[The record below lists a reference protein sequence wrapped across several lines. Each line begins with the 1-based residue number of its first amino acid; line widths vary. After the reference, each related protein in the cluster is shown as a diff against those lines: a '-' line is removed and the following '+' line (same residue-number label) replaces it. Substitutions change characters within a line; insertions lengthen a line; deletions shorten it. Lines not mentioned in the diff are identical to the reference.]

1 MDPSI
6 KKICFDF
13 FSGKTDPESAD
24 RIERFLG
31 EDPRGKELFRQWEE
45 EWFQGDVPTFSQLNS
60 FSKIKSDIKARR
72 TRAILRW
79 GSAAAAV
86 VLLVVGWLALRPAPK
101 PSGDAEQMLCIVETG
116 FREKTK
122 VILPDS
128 TQVWLN
134 SASRISYNKDFLAGD
149 RVVDLQGEAFFDVKK
164 YPGRGFTVN
173 LGGQQIKVLGTKF
186 NVSSYRKEELCE
198 VSLMEGSIEFLT
210 PGANV
215 EMTPGEILILNT
227 LSNEM
232 EKIRGDVR
240 KDISWMSGK
249 LDYTKIT
256 LGRLLG
262 RLSSIYGV
270 DIQYT
275 PGPHG
280 DDTFGV
286 ILNLDEPLANILDG
300 LSLIRPV
307 RWNENADG
315 SISVTESY

>member
-6 KKICFDF
+6 KQICFDY
-13 FSGKTDPESAD
+13 FSGRTDPQSAD
-24 RIERFLG
+24 RIERFLREEPG
-31 EDPRGKELFRQWEE
+31 AKELYGQWEE
-45 EWFQGDVPTFSQLNS
+45 EWYKDEVPNFSQLNS
-60 FSKIKSDIKARR
+60 FSKIKSTIKARR
-72 TRAILRW
+72 RKRIMRW
-79 GSAAAAV
+79 SLAAAAAV
-86 VLLVVGWLALRPAPK
+86 LVVVGWLSLRPAPV
-101 PSGDAEQMLCIVETG
+101 PAQGPEQMLCIVETG

-122 VILPDS
+122 IILPDS

-149 RVVDLQGEAFFDVKK
+149 RVVDLEGEAFFDVKK
-164 YPGRGFTVN
+164 NPGCSFTVN
-173 LGGQQIKVLGTKF
+173 LDGRQIRVLGTKF

-198 VSLMEGSIEFLT
+198 VSLMEGCIEFST

-215 EMTPGEILILNT
+215 EMIPGEVLILNT

-232 EKIRGDVR
+232 EKIRGDVS
-240 KDISWMSGK
+240 KDISWMTGK

-270 DIQYT
+270 DIEYT

-286 ILNLDEPLANILDG
+286 ILNLDEPLTNILDG

-307 RWNENADG
+307 KWKANADG
-315 SISVTESY
+315 SISVTES